1 MDFVIAFDPLLRAA
15 TLTGIAVFGLA
26 LLLLLA
32 IIALR
37 VMLALQQRREQR
49 VIAHCR
55 PLLLQAIEQGQ
66 PAVPVLN
73 QPERIIMLRLW
84 HQLHESLRGPALEK
98 LNALALRCGFNA
110 LARELLLSRNV
121 RDQLLGIASAGL
133 LRDSLSWDEMGRY
146 AQCANPVISLTA
158 ARSLLLIDPEA
169 GLVLLLPDFAARAD
183 WPIAGV
189 AAMLTEVGPD
199 RATGPL
205 IRAAIQCARA
215 ADAAQS
221 APRLLR
227 LLEVVH
233 LRDAMATARFILERT
248 ADESTIAAALRLLR
262 EPQDLPLLR
271 RCCTHPSWAV
281 RVQTA
286 RALGRIGAGEDR
298 ALLMNMIGDA
308 NWWVRYRAAQALAAL
323 PAVAIGELK
332 VMQQGATDRFAAD
345 MLAQVIAEREA
356 A

>member
-1 MDFVIAFDPLLRAA
+1 MGFVIASDPLLRAA

-37 VMLALQQRREQR
+37 VRLALEQRREQR

-55 PLLLQAIEQGQ
+55 PLLLQALEQAR
-66 PAVPVLN
+66 PEIPKLSRA
-73 QPERIIMLRLW
+73 ERIIVLRLW
-84 HQLHESLRGPALEK
+84 RQLHESLRGPALEK
-98 LNALALRCGFNA
+98 LNAIALRCGFDT
-110 LARELLLSRNV
+110 LARELLLRRNID
-121 RDQLLGIASAGL
+121 DQLLGIAATGL
-133 LRDSLSWDEMGRY
+133 LRDKRAWDAVRRY
-146 AQCANPVISLTA
+146 ACSANPVVSLAA
-158 ARSLLLIDPEA
+158 ARSLLLIDPEG
-169 GLVLLLPDFAARAD
+169 GLRQLLPDFAARAD
-183 WPIAGV
+183 WPIAGI
-189 AAMLTEVGPD
+189 AAMLADGGPD

-227 LLEVVH
+227 LLELIH
-233 LRDAMATARFILERT
+233 LGEATATARFILERT
-248 ADESTIAAALRLLR
+248 TDESTIAAALRLLR

-271 RCCTHPSWAV
+271 RYCTHRDSAV
-281 RVQTA
+281 RVQA
-286 RALGRIGAGEDR
+286 AHGLGRLGAEEDR
-298 ALLMNMIGDA
+298 ALLVSMISDE

-323 PAVAIGELK
+323 PFVNIAELEK
-332 VMQQGATDRFAAD
+332 LRQNATDCFVAD
-345 MLAQVIAEREA
+345 MLTQVIAECEA